1 MALPRVYNAR
11 LPLAWQSS
19 TEDGPRRSSSL
30 PAGARVLFN
39 EHRPCQIGGRW
50 VSIPK
55 IGYLQ
60 GLLSGGSFWFFK
72 QFRVC
77 CRGFVKAWSS
87 WKLMEFTTQK
97 LKPFQ
102 RGTLEHCE
110 TDDIRQTF
118 HGCRQTF
125 HGCPPYKGK
134 ATCQE
139 LSRPIPMRIR
149 GSTNAMR
156 SCRLNQVIVIKLPSG
171 YLT

>member
-1 MALPRVYNAR
+1 MSFYTKDWLSSGSIVWGVVLVFQAV
-11 LPLAWQSS
+11 QSVV
-19 TEDGPRRSSSL
+19 GI
-30 PAGARVLFN
+30 
-39 EHRPCQIGGRW
+39 CQGMEFLETR
-50 VSIPK
+50 
-55 IGYLQ
+55 
-60 GLLSGGSFWFFK
+60 
-72 QFRVC
+72 
-77 CRGFVKAWSS
+77 
-87 WKLMEFTTQK
+87 EFTTQK

-102 RGTLEHCE
+102 RRTLEHCE

>member
-19 TEDGPRRSSSL
+19 TEDGPRQSSSL

-87 WKLMEFTTQK
+87 WKLGNLRPKNLSHFRGEHWNIVK
-97 LKPFQ
+97 LMISGRHSMAARPIKAKP
-102 RGTLEHCE
+102 HV
-110 TDDIRQTF
+110 
-118 HGCRQTF
+118 
-125 HGCPPYKGK
+125 KN
-134 ATCQE
+134 CQD
-139 LSRPIPMRIR
+139 LSRWGFEDPLMRWDPV
-149 GSTNAMR
+149 GW
-156 SCRLNQVIVIKLPSG
+156 IK
-171 YLT
+171 Y